1 MVVVKVRLSPTR
13 IPCRKLGRLGV
24 NPQHLSGISPT
35 LPSSGSIWSGQP
47 GSSYLHSEGEEPE
60 KGTTQVD
67 RYQAGQGRNWI
78 GNSSPN
84 PTARVSRG
92 LLRAAN
98 RSLDLIRPKAAQYQS
113 LLSQLICKWL
123 FLNKVLSRAI
133 VEATSWDVRIY
144 YSVVILNPHPP
155 TPPPTPC
162 PSIWDSSS
170 PLRQ

>member
-67 RYQAGQGRNWI
+67 RYQAGQGRN
-78 GNSSPN
+78 
-84 PTARVSRG
+84 
-92 LLRAAN
+92 
-98 RSLDLIRPKAAQYQS
+98 
-113 LLSQLICKWL
+113 
-123 FLNKVLSRAI
+123 
-133 VEATSWDVRIY
+133 
-144 YSVVILNPHPP
+144 
-155 TPPPTPC
+155 
-162 PSIWDSSS
+162 
-170 PLRQ
+170 